1 MAVLVVAMI
10 LSSVTALAGFALFL
24 IFCAYV
30 VNRTGGTAGLRD
42 VAEAVRAF
50 ASVWSQ
56 SARVRLRPVA
66 PPAGP
71 GHRRR
76 ARRIRPG
83 SGQGL

>member
-10 LSSVTALAGFALFL
+10 LSSVTALAGFTLFL

-30 VNRTGGTAGLRD
+30 VNRTGGTTGLRD

-50 ASVWSQ
+50 ASIWSQ
-56 SARVRLRPVA
+56 SARVRLRPIT
-66 PPAGP
+66 PPTAP
-71 GHRRR
+71 GHRHR
-76 ARRIRPG
+76 ARRTRPG